1 MTLNKWVESLQVS
14 EIRQFEEQTKNIPD
28 ILKLTLGEPD
38 FNTPERIKQAAIQAI
53 HDNYSHYSAMGGDKE
68 LRQAASR
75 YFEKKYDLHYSVS
88 EIIVTVGA
96 TEAIAVSL
104 KTIINSNERILIPT
118 PAFPAYAGVSQLLG
132 APFVLV
138 DTSAVAFKLTP
149 ELLQHE
155 IDKEPTI
162 KAVVLNFPNNP
173 TGVTY
178 TKDELKALVPVLR
191 KNDLYVISDEIYS
204 ELDFSGYHVS
214 MAAFYR
220 EKTILINGLSK
231 SHAMTGW
238 RIGFLMAPAPLAA
251 ELIKVHQFYVT
262 GATTI
267 AQRAAIT
274 ALNACE
280 NAALPMREAYIKRKD
295 YLMKELSLLGFEII
309 SPQGGFYL
317 FAEIPRALRCGTA
330 FAFCL
335 DLAKEAKVSLIPGS
349 AFGTV
354 YQGYVRFSFAASF
367 ETLHEA
373 IKRIRHYTEQKRVQ
387 A

>member
-14 EIRQFEEQTKNIPD
+14 EIRQFEEQTQSIPG
-28 ILKLTLGEPD
+28 ILKLTLGEPN
-38 FNTPERIKQAAIQAI
+38 FNTPDRIKQAAIQAI
-53 HDNYSHYSAMGGDKE
+53 DDNYSHYSAMGGDKE

-75 YFEKKYDLHYSVS
+75 YFEKKYGLHYSVS

-104 KTIINSNERILIPT
+104 KTIINPNERILIPT
-118 PAFPAYAGVSQLLG
+118 PAFPAYAGVAQLLG
-132 APFVLV
+132 DPFVLV
-138 DTSAVAFKLTP
+138 DTSATAFKLTP

-155 IDKEPTI
+155 IDTEPAI

-204 ELDFSGYHVS
+204 ELDFSGHHVS

-295 YLMKELSLLGFEII
+295 YLMKELSPLGFEMI
-309 SPQGGFYL
+309 SPEGAFYL
-317 FAEIPRALRCGTA
+317 FAKIPRALRRGTA

-349 AFGTV
+349 AFGAA
-354 YQGYVRFSFAASF
+354 YQKYVRFSFAASF
-367 ETLHEA
+367 ETLQEA
-373 IKRIRHYTEQKRVQ
+373 VKRIRQYTEKKRVQ